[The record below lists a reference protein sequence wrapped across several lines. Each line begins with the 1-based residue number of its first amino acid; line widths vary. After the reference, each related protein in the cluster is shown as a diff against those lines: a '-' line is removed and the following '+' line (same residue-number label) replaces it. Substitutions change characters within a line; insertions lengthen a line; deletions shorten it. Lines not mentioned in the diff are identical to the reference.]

1 MLSLI
6 SETTALIVSIFV
18 WVLKSVVQVIL
29 FYLKML
35 WKLLRLFISILPV
48 TGVVFTVFFLI
59 YAVVAFAGFNPIP
72 PTIQVKPDVEAVAQ
86 ITDALRIWWHSVYMQ
101 NQSGAL
107 SYAFIVI
114 SAILFIPVTFTVI
127 AFLALTMSIQYLF
140 FALLIDIVWYILCS
154 LFLHELPSAQIAGR
168 FYTLFPKAAT
178 RHYEKNYER
187 WLRRHHDEFEDDND
201 YDDEDEY
208 YSRSRRRRRNSFY
221 DEDEYDDEDADYE
234 EDDYYEDEYLEDDE
248 GYYDY
253 LEEDEGYEEDYPD
266 RRYRDEY
273 YEEDEDIDE
282 EDEDSYYQEQKSSKK
297 QNSGASSN
305 IRSFDFFAGCKSVES
320 LDKKYKTLVK
330 LYHPDNSDGDT
341 SALQEINVQYTE
353 AKKKLKSS

>member
-48 TGVVFTVFFLI
+48 TGVMFTVFFLI

-72 PTIQVKPDVEAVAQ
+72 PAIQVKPDVEAVAQ

-107 SYAFIVI
+107 SYAFIAI

-127 AFLALTMSIQYLF
+127 AFLALTMSVQYLF
-140 FALLIDIVWYILCS
+140 FALLIDIVWYVLCS

-201 YDDEDEY
+201 YDDEDDY
-208 YSRSRRRRRNSFY
+208 YSNSRRRRRDSFY
-221 DEDEYDDEDADYE
+221 DEDEYEYEYDDEDEDYE
-234 EDDYYEDEYLEDDE
+234 EDDYYEDEYL
-248 GYYDY
+248 
-253 LEEDEGYEEDYPD
+253 
-266 RRYRDEY
+266 
-273 YEEDEDIDE
+273 EEDEDIDE

-297 QNSGASSN
+297 QSSGASSN

>member
-35 WKLLRLFISILPV
+35 WKLLRLFISVLPV

-107 SYAFIVI
+107 SYAFIAI

-127 AFLALTMSIQYLF
+127 AFLAFTMSVQYLF
-140 FALLIDIVWYILCS
+140 FALLIDIVWYVLCS
-154 LFLHELPSAQIAGR
+154 LILRELPSAQIASR

-187 WLRRHHDEFEDDND
+187 WLRRHHDEFEDDD
-201 YDDEDEY
+201 YEDE
-208 YSRSRRRRRNSFY
+208 
-221 DEDEYDDEDADYE
+221 
-234 EDDYYEDEYLEDDE
+234 DYYEDEYLEEDEDD
-248 GYYDY
+248 YDY
-253 LEEDEGYEEDYPD
+253 LEEDEGYEEDYPG
-266 RRYRDEY
+266 RRYRREY
-273 YEEDEDIDE
+273 YEEDDDID
-282 EDEDSYYQEQKSSKK
+282 DEDDNSYYQEQKTSKK
-297 QNSGASSN
+297 QSSNATSN